1 MGVTRADGD
10 ASCCR
15 EREGKGS
22 ATSPIEKGQGELK
35 HHVPAPPPRPQESS
49 VGSSAPHD
57 LLHIVCDIRSNCRA
71 DDACAYH
78 NAPRVNGKVVTSNN
92 KSELAIRRLPQHQT
106 VDKRILVRMSR
117 RRKFFL
123 LRAVAA
129 RRFKFIAATS

>member
-1 MGVTRADGD
+1 MCQPPLHAHKNPLLEV
-10 ASCCR
+10 
-15 EREGKGS
+15 
-22 ATSPIEKGQGELK
+22 
-35 HHVPAPPPRPQESS
+35 VPRMTFCILCA
-49 VGSSAPHD
+49 
-57 LLHIVCDIRSNCRA
+57 IRSNCRA